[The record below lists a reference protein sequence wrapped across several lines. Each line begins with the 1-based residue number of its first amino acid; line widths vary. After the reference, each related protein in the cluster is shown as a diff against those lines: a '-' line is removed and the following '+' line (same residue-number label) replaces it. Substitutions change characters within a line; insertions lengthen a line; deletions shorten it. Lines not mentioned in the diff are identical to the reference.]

1 MENTPTLLTNRLILR
16 QFVREDLP
24 ALFSILSDPEVNT
37 LLPWFTPQSMEE
49 TLSFLQ
55 TNFLETY
62 SLPLGYPRVSSLIS
76 AVNGTRSRF

>member
-37 LLPWFTPQSMEE
+37 FLP
-49 TLSFLQ
+49 
-55 TNFLETY
+55 
-62 SLPLGYPRVSSLIS
+62 
-76 AVNGTRSRF
+76 

>member
-37 LLPWFTPQSMEE
+37 FLPWFTHQSMEE

-55 TNFLETY
+55 ILSYKQIFWKPILA
-62 SLPLGYPRVSSLIS
+62 LLDI
-76 AVNGTRSRF
+76 ATRSA